1 MNWTSIAWTDLS
13 TNPLK
18 YRDNNTGKDVWACV
32 KVSPGCANCYSE
44 SLATRYNRGGPFT
57 RKQLQTVTPYIDFDE
72 VKYILRVKQI
82 KRIPLAGVKC
92 FAFDMTDVFG
102 EWVPDEFLDVFF
114 AMFSCRPDITFQ
126 VLTKRVERM
135 RDYTRQLYSDIAG
148 VTVPRLRL
156 AADKA
161 GFGLEWRKVHTGP
174 VFETPLPNVWLGTS
188 VENNAVLRERGPV
201 LGEVRAKVRFFSAE
215 PLLEELDPSLFGF
228 WKTGGCPEHLSRFA
242 LECVRCN
249 SVNPTRI
256 NFAKWVIVGGESGA
270 GSRPM
275 PAGAVSGIIE
285 AGRRCGFKVFVK
297 QMGTVLGKSLGCGGK
312 AEDPEQWPIEFRVRE
327 WPG

>member
-18 YRDNNTGKDVWACV
+18 YKDNSTGEDVWACV

-57 RKQLQTVTPYIDFDE
+57 RTRLATVTPYIDFDE
-72 VKYILRVKQI
+72 VAYILRVKQI
-82 KRIPLAGVKC
+82 KRIPVAGKKC

-102 EWVPDEFLDVFF
+102 DWVTDEMLDTFF

-135 RDYTRQLYSDIAG
+135 REYTRGLYWDIAG
-148 VTVPRLRL
+148 TTVPRLRL
-156 AADKA
+156 AADKG
-161 GFGLEWRKVHTGP
+161 GFGGVWREVHAGP
-174 VFETPLPNVWLGTS
+174 VFETPLQNVWLGTS
-188 VENNAVLRERGPV
+188 VENNAVLRERGPT
-201 LGEVRAKVRFFSAE
+201 LAGVRAKVLFFSAE
-215 PLLEELDPSLFGF
+215 PLLEELDASLFGF
-228 WKTGGCPEHLSRFA
+228 WWKPPCDEHPDKFQLECPE
-242 LECVRCN
+242 CN
-249 SVNPTRI
+249 YGNARRVNY
-256 NFAKWVIVGGESGA
+256 AGWVIVGGESGA

-285 AGRRCGFKVFVK
+285 AGRVHGFKVFVK
-297 QMGTVLGKSLGCGGK
+297 QMGSVLGKSLGCGGK
-312 AEDPEQWPIEFRVRE
+312 AEDPQEWPMEFRVRE
-327 WPG
+327 WPQ